1 MRHNLSR
8 AVGAMMKVMIMT
20 RYYVEYYDKWN
31 DHNQT
36 YIYMQAKDIET
47 IEKILIEYEIVTI
60 ETTE

>member
-1 MRHNLSR
+1 
-8 AVGAMMKVMIMT
+8 VMIMT

>member
-1 MRHNLSR
+1 MS
-8 AVGAMMKVMIMT
+8 

-31 DHNQT
+31 DNNQT

-47 IEKILIEYEIVTI
+47 IEKMLIEYEIVTI